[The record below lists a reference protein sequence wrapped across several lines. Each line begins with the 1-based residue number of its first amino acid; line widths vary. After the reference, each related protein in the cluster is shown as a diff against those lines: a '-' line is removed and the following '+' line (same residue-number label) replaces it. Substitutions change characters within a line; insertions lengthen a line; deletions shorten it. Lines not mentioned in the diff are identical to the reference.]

1 MAIKAADMLIA
12 RRADTRARADFAT
25 WKMLAKLNGFS
36 ALPAE
41 AQSFLES
48 YRPLLARM
56 TEADASEATIQ
67 LMYKSYYAE
76 MGGSGTPPEIP
87 SRASE
92 PATDTGN
99 VTAFRRPPAAAEA
112 RRIRPGDQTTAS
124 GGADLCVPRRGLCRH
139 PLLLALTRAS
149 RNGAPIANSPRGE
162 IFSMRDHFIATAR
175 RSERM
180 PGIMA
185 AFVQQFQRSNSK
197 FHLEER

>member
-1 MAIKAADMLIA
+1 MATKAADMLIA

-36 ALPAE
+36 ALPTE

-48 YRPLLARM
+48 YRQLLARM

-76 MGGSGTPPEIP
+76 MGGSGAPPESP

-99 VTAFRRPPAAAEA
+99 VTAFRRPPP
-112 RRIRPGDQTTAS
+112 RPKPAAS
-124 GGADLCVPRRGLCRH
+124 GSGPATKPRLPVALIFAC
-139 PLLLALTRAS
+139 LAVVYV
-149 RNGAPIANSPRGE
+149 
-162 IFSMRDHFIATAR
+162 
-175 RSERM
+175 
-180 PGIMA
+180 GI
-185 AFVQQFQRSNSK
+185 RYYW
-197 FHLEER
+197 R

>member
-1 MAIKAADMLIA
+1 MPTKAADMLIA

-41 AQSFLES
+41 AQSFLEG
-48 YRPLLARM
+48 YRQLLAKM

-92 PATDTGN
+92 PVTDTGN
-99 VTAFRRPPAAAEA
+99 VTAFRRPAARPKPGPSGQAEKPRLPVA
-112 RRIRPGDQTTAS
+112 LIFCCLAVVYVSIRYFW
-124 GGADLCVPRRGLCRH
+124 R
-139 PLLLALTRAS
+139 
-149 RNGAPIANSPRGE
+149 
-162 IFSMRDHFIATAR
+162 
-175 RSERM
+175 
-180 PGIMA
+180 
-185 AFVQQFQRSNSK
+185 
-197 FHLEER
+197 